1 MTVARDSLSALS
13 TDFKRSL
20 YHRLSSMFRNDPN
33 MNLQKDQTK
42 LSSMFCHD
50 PNMNLQK
57 DQTKL
62 SSMFHHDPNMNLQ
75 KDQTK
80 QVIHGTFLS

>member
-1 MTVARDSLSALS
+1 MTVARDSLSAIS

-20 YHRLSSMFRNDPN
+20 YHR
-33 MNLQKDQTK
+33 

-57 DQTKL
+57 DQTNL
-62 SSMFHHDPNMNLQ
+62 LSMFRHDPNMNLQ

-80 QVIHGTFLS
+80 LLSMFRHDPNMSLKAGAD